1 MGEARKYNF
10 TCLNYKSLETRS
22 ADQRAK
28 SKFVSKLEKQK
39 NKLLKLA
46 LIVSKARRKINQEKW
61 RISTTRPKLDNK
73 TSSLSF
79 SPPNR
84 SEKVI
89 RTKSVIKYPMPSS
102 MPTSNKIPTPKA
114 TRSLTSDTTTPPR
127 DSTTRPA
134 TSSSPSNN
142 SPRTS
147 LKACTSVVMRMRPEP
162 EIKDSCSATRPTRQ
176 RKPCLSPSS
185 SPTSSIKEWP
195 TSDVTEPASGSD
207 PTLRL
212 RSRASTRSKTALAS
226 LSACTRSSSPSSTT
240 STSSWRTCARS

>member
-46 LIVSKARRKINQEKW
+46 LIVSKARRQINQEKW

-102 MPTSNKIPTPKA
+102 MPTSNKIPTPKSPA
-114 TRSLTSDTTTPPR
+114 KRSQRLAWSSCAARSPPR
-127 DSTTRPA
+127 
-134 TSSSPSNN
+134 
-142 SPRTS
+142 
-147 LKACTSVVMRMRPEP
+147 
-162 EIKDSCSATRPTRQ
+162 
-176 RKPCLSPSS
+176 
-185 SPTSSIKEWP
+185 
-195 TSDVTEPASGSD
+195 
-207 PTLRL
+207 
-212 RSRASTRSKTALAS
+212 
-226 LSACTRSSSPSSTT
+226 
-240 STSSWRTCARS
+240 